1 MERGGDSGNR
11 AIVPGGST
19 IDGSRSCEVS
29 PSASLH
35 RPVDTPSGASPSLR
49 SPAEGL
55 PPPTTKRWV
64 VRRKA
69 AVVAAVLRGEI
80 TLEEACRCY
89 QLSEEELLSWERAFQ
104 THGLAG
110 LRVTRIQQYRGLRH
124 ARPRSA
130 SLKEAAQ
137 SPLIRRA

>member
-1 MERGGDSGNR
+1 VERGGDSRNR
-11 AIVPGGST
+11 AIVLGGST
-19 IDGSRSCEVS
+19 IDGPRSCEVR
-29 PSASLH
+29 PSA
-35 RPVDTPSGASPSLR
+35 TPSCSVHILSGESPSLR

-55 PPPTTKRWV
+55 PPTTTKRWV

-80 TLEEACRCY
+80 TL
-89 QLSEEELLSWERAFQ
+89 EEELLSWERAFQ

-130 SLKEAAQ
+130 SRKEAAEAA
-137 SPLIRRA
+137 LIHRA

>member
-1 MERGGDSGNR
+1 VERGGDSRNR
-11 AIVPGGST
+11 AIVLGGSP
-19 IDGSRSCEVS
+19 IDGPRSCEVRLSAS
-29 PSASLH
+29 PSCS
-35 RPVDTPSGASPSLR
+35 VDTLSGESPSLR

-110 LRVTRIQQYRGLRH
+110 LRVTRIQQYRGPRPP
-124 ARPRSA
+124 RPRSA
-130 SLKEAAQ
+130 SLKEVAESA
-137 SPLIRRA
+137 LIRRA

>member
-1 MERGGDSGNR
+1 VERGGDSRNR
-11 AIVPGGST
+11 AIVLGGST
-19 IDGSRSCEVS
+19 IDGPRSCEVR
-29 PSASLH
+29 PSA
-35 RPVDTPSGASPSLR
+35 TPSCSVHILSGESPSLR

-55 PPPTTKRWV
+55 PPTTTKRWV

-130 SLKEAAQ
+130 SRKEAAEAA
-137 SPLIRRA
+137 LIHRA